1 MLRWKK
7 IGENFIAVNVGKEYD
22 EKPYYW
28 TTFYYYKGLI
38 IDTGCPHTAY
48 ESAGFID
55 KMKLNVKA
63 VLLTHY
69 HEDHS
74 GGAYLLK
81 DKFNVEVFAP
91 EKSLEILANP
101 PEIPVYRQ
109 IVWGQPK
116 PVKAIPLKKE
126 MTIRICN

>member
-1 MLRWKK
+1 MLKWRK
-7 IGENFIAVNVGKEYD
+7 IGEDFIAIKAGKEYD
-22 EKPYYW
+22 EEPYYW

-38 IDTGCPHTAY
+38 IDTGCPHTAN
-48 ESAGFID
+48 ELAKFVD
-55 KMKLNVKA
+55 EMKLNVRA

-74 GGAYLLK
+74 GGAYLFK

-109 IVWGQPK
+109 IVWG
-116 PVKAIPLKKE
+116 
-126 MTIRICN
+126 